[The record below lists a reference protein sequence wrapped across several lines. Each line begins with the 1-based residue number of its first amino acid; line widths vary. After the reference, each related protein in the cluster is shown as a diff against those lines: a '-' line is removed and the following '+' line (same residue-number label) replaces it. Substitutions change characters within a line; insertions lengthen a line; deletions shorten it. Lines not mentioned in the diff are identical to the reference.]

1 MKKVLLAVIAAAA
14 VIAAVAGVNSCEKY
28 ILPSMEIIPDTLA
41 VNMSPQELSL
51 YIDSNVP
58 WWIET
63 QDFRDA
69 GWLMIEPFAADTA
82 ATVKVTVE
90 ENVSGSRRSIVIPVH
105 SQTLEKKLSIFQSAD
120 EEPYKF

>member
-1 MKKVLLAVIAAAA
+1 MKKVLLALIAAAA